1 MTHKQLAR
9 RWENLLQDCIQ
20 TAKAQ
25 GAQDPHIFIEGGSG
39 LCVVEGPPEAPC
51 SERILLQL
59 DWPLGVKCDV
69 GAW

>member
-1 MTHKQLAR
+1 MTQKQLAR
-9 RWENLLQDCIQ
+9 RWEKLLQDCIQ

-39 LCVVEGPPEAPC
+39 LCVVEGPQDEDGPV
-51 SERILLQL
+51 LLQL
-59 DWPLGVKCDV
+59 PWPQGISCDV